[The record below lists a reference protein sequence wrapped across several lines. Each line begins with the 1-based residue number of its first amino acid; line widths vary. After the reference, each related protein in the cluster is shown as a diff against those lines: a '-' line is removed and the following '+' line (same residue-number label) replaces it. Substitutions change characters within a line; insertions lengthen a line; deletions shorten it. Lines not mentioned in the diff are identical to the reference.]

1 MENINMKQALRILFL
16 TVFVAAA
23 AVAEDEPAGLSVL
36 RAQAEAGSAEAQV
49 ELGILYEYG
58 FRMPDNLVPA
68 LAWYM
73 RAAESGST
81 GAVHRR
87 DALAARLTA
96 AQVDEAKRLA
106 AEITAKRP
114 ETPLAP
120 APAPAPS
127 APEAAPVP
135 VLAPAPASEPPK
147 TAAPAEQPMAPI
159 PTESPTATPA
169 PAGQGAAPAEPQVD
183 TKKLF

>member
-1 MENINMKQALRILFL
+1 MKQALRILLLALF
-16 TVFVAAA
+16 AAT
-23 AVAEDEPAGLSVL
+23 AVAEDEPAGLTAL
-36 RAQAEAGSAEAQV
+36 RARAESGSVDAQI

-73 RAAESGST
+73 RAADAGHP
-81 GAVHRR
+81 AAAQRR

-96 AQVDEAKRLA
+96 TQVDEAKRLA
-106 AEITAKRP
+106 AEIAAKRP

-120 APAPAPS
+120 APAP
-127 APEAAPVP
+127 EAAPAAAAPTQAVTP
-135 VLAPAPASEPPK
+135 AAPTAESAPAPTPAPAPIPTEAPAPASAAAPA
-147 TAAPAEQPMAPI
+147 AAPAEA
-159 PTESPTATPA
+159 PA
-169 PAGQGAAPAEPQVD
+169 PPPTD